1 MNNTEILRNQ
11 IESCGVTGVK
21 VLQQEAEG
29 EQYRDELIK
38 LLEIMKTIT
47 ADEIRTAGYPAN
59 IQNTLLMDR
68 HLIEDTL
75 TEEIDRL
82 SLLNTVVTYIECNA
96 EGMPEH
102 SSRYM
107 DRVTD
112 LRKILESVYEK
123 EAMRFCGSDGC

>member
-1 MNNTEILRNQ
+1 MNNTEKLRDH
-11 IESCGVTGVK
+11 IESCGITGVK
-21 VLQQEAEG
+21 ALQHEAEG
-29 EQYRDELIK
+29 EQYKTELLY
-38 LLEIMKTIT
+38 LLEIMKTVT
-47 ADEIRTAGYPAN
+47 ADEIRAAGYPLN

-68 HLIEDTL
+68 HLIKDTV
-75 TEEIDRL
+75 TEEIDQL

-102 SSRYM
+102 SVKYM

-112 LRKILESVYEK
+112 LRKILDSVYKK

>member
-38 LLEIMKTIT
+38 LLEIMKTVT

-75 TEEIDRL
+75 TEKIDRL